1 VLKSQCKFSPSSLK
15 ADFFCYFENLKA
27 DCGLV
32 SGKSIAQIN
41 SIEKAADGLFV
52 RRIPAIARMLLF
64 GRNLHFGGS
73 VREREMRLSPRNCT
87 RRERE

>member
-1 VLKSQCKFSPSSLK
+1 LV
-15 ADFFCYFENLKA
+15 ENLKA

-73 VREREMRLSPRNCT
+73 VRERERDALVAA
-87 RRERE
+87 